1 MSYLNKTLTFED
13 DKIYYYDNDFR
24 LNREVMME
32 WEHTIMSASA
42 AYVTQNGGDILE
54 IGFGMCISAGYIQS
68 HSIDSHTIYEN
79 HPDII
84 PKALSWAEN
93 KSNVNIITGSWYDAF
108 HTRYKS
114 SDGTNWTD
122 TFGKYDGL
130 FMDTYGDTSAHKFSG
145 SLKHMMNTGGVA
157 TWRNSINGSNHYN
170 ISDVSYEIIEINPPS
185 NSYFNH
191 KQYYLPKKEF

>member
-54 IGFGMCISAGYIQS
+54 IGFGMGISAGYIQS

-157 TWRNSINGSNHYN
+157 TWWNSITGSNHYN

-191 KQYYLPKKEF
+191 NQYYLPKKEF

>member
-54 IGFGMCISAGYIQS
+54 IGFGMGISAGYIQS
-68 HSIDSHTIYEN
+68 HSINSHTIIEN

-84 PKALSWAEN
+84 SRAQAWASG
-93 KSNVNIITGSWYDAF
+93 KSNVTIVTGSWYEVKDNLP
-108 HTRYKS
+108 T
-114 SDGTNWTD
+114 
-122 TFGKYDGL
+122 YDGL
-130 FMDTYGDTSAHKFSG
+130 FYDTFGDDDMQYFSS
-145 SLKHMMNTGGVA
+145 SLSSLVKSGGVT
-157 TWRNSINGSNHYN
+157 TWWNILPEENNYYN
-170 ISDVSYEIIEINPPS
+170 IPNVTYDQYSVNPPS
-185 NSYFNH
+185 NSYFNNTT
-191 KQYYLPKKEF
+191 YYLPQCQL

>member
-54 IGFGMCISAGYIQS
+54 IGFGMGISAGYIHS

-108 HTRYKS
+108 HTIY
-114 SDGTNWTD
+114 
-122 TFGKYDGL
+122 
-130 FMDTYGDTSAHKFSG
+130 
-145 SLKHMMNTGGVA
+145 
-157 TWRNSINGSNHYN
+157 
-170 ISDVSYEIIEINPPS
+170 
-185 NSYFNH
+185 
-191 KQYYLPKKEF
+191 